1 MSRYRPI
8 AIFLIVS
15 GILATSGTHLHNSIP
30 IDVYGDGLTQSN
42 MVRSQDKNNEAA
54 LFVGIAP
61 LLLKNGTIDNF
72 VIKFELYNIE
82 NNSRYANAT
91 YQIAIVKN
99 DYPSHSKDR
108 SLFKGTFLTR
118 NGFLTLNINT
128 IDKNNQSGIAGKQSG
143 SIFYTDTDNVNL
155 TIPYH
160 LQSGQ
165 YHVRSLITIPNHQQL
180 SFDTICN
187 VGEIKSKVFTFNRNM
202 SNVTVISYHDRI
214 NDFSFDPNNRTFTW
228 QVPFEYNLSRIDE
241 GKVKVHEEIVI
252 SNYFLKSL
260 NATGFNMTMNG
271 HHFDES
277 LFVVDPYTIQDK
289 TIIHYVPKDN
299 ALFEISNNNGTQR
312 SNWLMKF
319 VLYLR

>member
-1 MSRYRPI
+1 MLS
-8 AIFLIVS
+8 V
-15 GILATSGTHLHNSIP
+15 ILVTSSIYLHNSISF
-30 IDVYGDGLTQSN
+30 DAYGNGLTQAN
-42 MVRSQDKNNEAA
+42 MIRSEDKNNQAS
-54 LFVGIAP
+54 LFIGISP
-61 LLLKNGTIDNF
+61 LLLKNDTIDNF
-72 VIKFELYNIE
+72 IIKFELYNIE
-82 NNSRYANAT
+82 NKSRYANAA
-91 YQIAIVKN
+91 YQIAMVKN
-99 DYPSHSKDR
+99 DYSSHSKDR
-108 SLFKGTFLTR
+108 SVFNGTFLTR

-128 IDKNNQSGIAGKQSG
+128 SDKNNQSGISGKQTG
-143 SIFYTDTDNVNL
+143 IIFYTDTYDNVNL

-165 YHVRSLITIPNHQQL
+165 YHVRSLVTLPNHQQL

-214 NDFSFDPNNRTFTW
+214 NDFSFDRNNRTFTW

-241 GKVKVHEEIVI
+241 GKVKVHEEII
-252 SNYFLKSL
+252 IPNYFLESL

-299 ALFEISNNNGTQR
+299 ALFEISNNSGSQR

>member
-1 MSRYRPI
+1 M
-8 AIFLIVS
+8 AILFMLSV
-15 GILATSGTHLHNSIP
+15 ILVTSSIYLHNSISL
-30 IDVYGDGLTQSN
+30 DAYGNGLTQAN
-42 MVRSQDKNNEAA
+42 MVRSEDKNNQAS
-54 LFVGIAP
+54 LFVGISP

-72 VIKFELYNIE
+72 MIKFELYNIE
-82 NNSRYANAT
+82 NKSRYANAA
-91 YQIAIVKN
+91 YQITIVKN
-99 DYPSHSKDR
+99 DYSSYNKDR
-108 SLFKGTFLTR
+108 SLFNGTFLTR
-118 NGFLTLNINT
+118 NGFITLNINT
-128 IDKNNQSGIAGKQSG
+128 IDKNNQSGISGKQSG
-143 SIFYTDTDNVNL
+143 SIFYTDTYDNVNL

-202 SNVTVISYHDRI
+202 SNVTVISYHDTI
-214 NDFSFDPNNRTFTW
+214 KDFSFDPNNRTFTW

-241 GKVKVHEEIVI
+241 GKVKVHEEII
-252 SNYFLKSL
+252 IPNYFLKSL

-299 ALFEISNNNGTQR
+299 ALFEISSNSGTQR

-319 VLYLR
+319 VLNLR